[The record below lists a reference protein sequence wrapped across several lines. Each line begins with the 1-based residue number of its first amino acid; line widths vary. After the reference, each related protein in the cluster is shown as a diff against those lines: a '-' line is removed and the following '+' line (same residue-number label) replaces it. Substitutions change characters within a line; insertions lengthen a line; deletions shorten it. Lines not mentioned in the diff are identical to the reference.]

1 MLQSIE
7 NGQRMGRISLADL
20 AGWESAFRGAGNQ
33 GELDQGPPTMS
44 LRDMVSQPE
53 QQGNYMR
60 NNTTGAVV
68 NFGSQPQGQGQL
80 PDYAQ
85 PIEIAG
91 YGKGY
96 RSKTDPFAVILA
108 DGRTVQTNV
117 DRDATMARQRQA
129 LDMESRQL
137 GNQLTLAQIA
147 AAGRREAPTYQH
159 VETPNGMMVFN
170 PRTGELTAPAGQVGQ
185 PMQTKEQIQRS
196 NDATAVME
204 LTDQAAPLLKQA
216 PGSYI
221 GAAANQLGR
230 VVGMDTD
237 ASKAQAQLDVLSG
250 GLIAKMPKMSGPQSD
265 KDVALYK
272 SMAGNLNDPTLPA
285 SAKEAAM
292 KTLRLLNQKYATG
305 YQGGS
310 EAAPAAKPSAQGAQ
324 GPRVGAVD
332 SGHVYMGG
340 DPANPA
346 SWKKVQ

>member
-7 NGQRMGRISLADL
+7 NGQRMGRVSLADL

-33 GELDQGPPTMS
+33 GGLDQGPPTMS

-53 QQGNYMR
+53 QQGNFMR

-68 NFGSQPQGQGQL
+68 NFDSQPQGQGQGQL

-147 AAGRREAPTYQH
+147 AAGRREAPIYQH

-204 LTDQAAPLLKQA
+204 LTDQAVKPIQDA

-221 GAAANQLGR
+221 DAAGNQIGR
-230 VVGMDTD
+230 VIGMDTK
-237 ASKAQAQLDVLSG
+237 ASKAQAQLDVLAGS
-250 GLIAKMPKMSGPQSD
+250 LVSKMPKMSGPQSD
-265 KDVALYK
+265 KDVAMYK
-272 SMAGNLNDPTLPA
+272 QMAANLNDPTLPT
-285 SAKEAAM
+285 SAKVAAM
-292 KTLRLLNQKYATG
+292 TTLRELNAKYATG
-305 YQGGS
+305 YKGPTGAAL
-310 EAAPAAKPSAQGAQ
+310 EAVNEAKEAISKGAA
-324 GPRVGAVD
+324 RDAVVKRLEQL
-332 SGHVYMGG
+332 GVTNHGL
-340 DPANPA
+340 
-346 SWKKVQ
+346 